1 MSPKADET
9 KPGRLVLDGELTI
22 RTITAVHGRLRALLE
37 SADAIELELGGAG
50 PIDISFVQL
59 ALAARRSAEAAG
71 KRVVWAKPAAGVLRD
86 VLIRGG
92 FVSPVAGH
100 ASAAEAWWST
110 TAEASR

>member
-1 MSPKADET
+1 METKADEA
-9 KPGRLVLDGELTI
+9 KPGRLILDGELTI
-22 RTITAVHGRLRALLE
+22 RTITSVHHRLRASLE
-37 SADAIELELGGAG
+37 ASDSVELELGGAG
-50 PIDISFVQL
+50 PIDVSFVQL

-71 KRVVWAKPAAGVLRD
+71 KRVVWAKPAAGPLRD

>member
-1 MSPKADET
+1 MVDET
-9 KPGRLVLDGELTI
+9 PPSRLVLDGELTI
-22 RTITAVHGRLRALLE
+22 RTIAAVHGKLRAFID
-37 SADAIELELGGAG
+37 SAERLELELADAG
-50 PIDISFVQL
+50 PIDISFIQL

-71 KRVVWAKPAAGVLRD
+71 KHVVWVKPAAGALRD

-110 TAEASR
+110 TTEASR